1 MANSEQFERFMSMTR
16 LPISDFF
23 YESININGASTIR
36 AFAQQQRLIR
46 ENYHRVDKYHMA
58 EYLRNTIDG

>member
-23 YESININGASTIR
+23 YESINGASTIR

-58 EYLRNTIDG
+58 EYLGNTIDG